1 MSTDLNMASKSI
13 ILKNGT
19 FLLHDNDNRVTPTVT
34 SLLIQ
39 NGKIVT
45 IAHDIEPSKDAE
57 IIDCTDK
64 LISPGFVDTHHHGW
78 QTQLKG
84 RHANEQLL
92 DYMVT
97 GKFNLLYLSITKQ
110 AKVIHSQYSTRP
122 KMSSMDSSPACS
134 RALQPAQQQYLTT
147 RISPVQQNTQKSQ
160 SLPLHRLAFDLCLP
174 THH

>member
-1 MSTDLNMASKSI
+1 MASKSI

-19 FLLHDNDNRVTPTVT
+19 FLLHDNHNHVTPTTT

-39 NGKIVT
+39 NGKIVR
-45 IAHDIEPSKDAE
+45 IAHDIEPSKDTE

-97 GKFNLLYLSITKQ
+97 GMS
-110 AKVIHSQYSTRP
+110 HS
-122 KMSSMDSSPACS
+122 
-134 RALQPAQQQYLTT
+134 
-147 RISPVQQNTQKSQ
+147 
-160 SLPLHRLAFDLCLP
+160 
-174 THH
+174 

>member
-1 MSTDLNMASKSI
+1 MASKSI
-13 ILKNGT
+13 ILRNGT
-19 FLLHDNDNRVTPTVT
+19 FLLHDNDNHVTPTTT

-45 IAHDIEPSKDAE
+45 IAHDIEPSKDTE

-78 QTQLKG
+78 QAQLKG

-97 GKFNLLYLSITKQ
+97 GMSHFSYLSITK
-110 AKVIHSQYSTRP
+110 
-122 KMSSMDSSPACS
+122 
-134 RALQPAQQQYLTT
+134 
-147 RISPVQQNTQKSQ
+147 
-160 SLPLHRLAFDLCLP
+160 
-174 THH
+174 

>member
-1 MSTDLNMASKSI
+1 MVSKSI

-19 FLLHDNDNRVTPTVT
+19 FLLHDDNDHVTPTTT

-39 NGKIVT
+39 GGKIVT
-45 IAHDIEPSKDAE
+45 IAQDIEASKDIE

-97 GKFNLLYLSITKQ
+97 GMFHL
-110 AKVIHSQYSTRP
+110 
-122 KMSSMDSSPACS
+122 
-134 RALQPAQQQYLTT
+134 
-147 RISPVQQNTQKSQ
+147 
-160 SLPLHRLAFDLCLP
+160 
-174 THH
+174 